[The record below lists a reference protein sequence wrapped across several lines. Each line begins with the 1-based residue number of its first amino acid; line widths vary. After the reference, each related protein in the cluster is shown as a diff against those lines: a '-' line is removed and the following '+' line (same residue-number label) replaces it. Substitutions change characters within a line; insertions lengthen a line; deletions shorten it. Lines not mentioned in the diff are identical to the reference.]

1 MEVRVVGTGRRGR
14 AELATDARIPETR
27 RRILQAAL
35 GEFARKGLDGASVK
49 TMSERAGVANGTVFW
64 HFGTKSRLYVE
75 VVHWAADEFYQ
86 AVLPVAD
93 APGAS
98 FLQVIDSQIEF
109 LRDNPS
115 INALLASLRSE
126 HPRPEVREATRR
138 VDARVVAIWRRWVAG
153 RRTMVRAVPTAGS
166 TNVTRLIATTVSSVL
181 AMPSFDARVDVRAV
195 LAEFAGLLESP
206 VGERWIL
213 GTRAGTSQS
222 VPMD

>member
-14 AELATDARIPETR
+14 AELATDARIPVTR
-27 RRILQAAL
+27 RRILHAAL

-64 HFGTKSRLYVE
+64 HFGSKSRLYVE
-75 VVHWAADEFYQ
+75 VVRWAADDFYQ

-98 FLQVIDSQIEF
+98 FMQVIDREIEF
-109 LRDNPS
+109 LRANPS
-115 INALLASLRSE
+115 IDILLASLRSE
-126 HPRPEVREATRR
+126 HPRTEVREATRR

-153 RRTMVRAVPTAGS
+153 RRTLVRAAPTAGS
-166 TNVTRLIATTVSSVL
+166 ANVTRLIATTVSSVL
-181 AMPSFDARVDVRAV
+181 AMPSFDAHVDVRAV

-213 GTRAGTSQS
+213 GARAGTSQS